1 MNLYLY
7 LDFDFGSSSGSGSG
21 RTLAAECPAPRFP
34 SSQKDPR

>member
-1 MNLYLY
+1 MNLY
-7 LDFDFGSSSGSGSG
+7 LDFDFGSSSGSGSGSG